1 MSLQR
6 AIRRPSHRQIPS
18 PNSGKVLA
26 KSWRSP
32 GENHSKHSEQP
43 KRMNSKR
50 RCGGLASAYS
60 IRRTRCLQRERSV
73 QNTLPNVVL
82 LGSLPPLTPPP
93 ASASPPHPT
102 MRGIVFAMCKVVFA
116 FGLQSRLLGRSWA
129 LFGGFNTALG
139 RSWLV
144 FLLNIA
150 PKEQF

>member
-6 AIRRPSHRQIPS
+6 TIRRPSHRQIPS

-50 RCGGLASAYS
+50 RCGGFASAYS

-93 ASASPPHPT
+93 ASASPPYPSHLRNPFCD
-102 MRGIVFAMCKVVFA
+102 VQKLFLLLAPKVA
-116 FGLQSRLLGRSWA
+116 SLAALGLCSAASTPLLGV
-129 LFGGFNTALG
+129 LG
-139 RSWLV
+139 S
-144 FLLNIA
+144 F
-150 PKEQF
+150 FY